1 MFDIEKYVS
10 DLIAALKVRFGERL
24 KYVGLQGSY
33 LRGEATDESDIDIM
47 CILDGLSISD
57 MQIYREMIKSM
68 PCSDKS
74 CGFICSVDD
83 MKHWNPLEIF
93 HLLHS
98 TGDRYGELSCFV
110 PYHSLGDVR
119 NFVKMSINNMYHE
132 LCHRYIHGDPQN
144 TVTSLPGIYKGVFFI
159 LQNKHYLS
167 TGDFVGRKTELL
179 HRLEGDDREVMKRYM
194 DMKDGIE
201 FDHEESFRLLFS
213 WCQKTL
219 HSL

>member
-132 LCHRYIHGDPQN
+132 LCHRYIHGVPEN
-144 TVTSLPGIYKGVFFI
+144 TAAALPGIYKGVFFI
-159 LQNKHYLS
+159 LQNKHYL
-167 TGDFVGRKTELL
+167 TDGIFIGTKADLL
-179 HRLEGDDREVMKRYM
+179 KHLKGQDYEVMRRCI
-194 DMKDGIE
+194 DLSEGQH
-201 FDHEESFRLLFS
+201 FSQEENFMLLFT
-213 WCQKTL
+213 WCQETL
-219 HSL
+219 HAL

>member
-10 DLIAALKVRFGERL
+10 DLIAALIVRFGERL

-33 LRGEATDESDIDIM
+33 LRDEATDESDIDIM
-47 CILDGLSISD
+47 CILDSLSISD

-68 PCSDKS
+68 PRSDKS

-83 MKHWNPLEIF
+83 MKHWNPLEIL

-110 PYHSLGDVR
+110 PDHSLGDVR

-144 TVTSLPGIYKGVFFI
+144 TATALPSIYKGVFFI